1 MWRILLV
8 QGANMA
14 YLGKREPELYGKTT
28 ATELD
33 AMLLDHA
40 KARGYGLEI
49 FYTNIEGEAIDH
61 IYQAVNAGVH
71 GLVMNP
77 AGFNYSGYALRDCVR
92 AAALP
97 FVEVH
102 LTNVEARGI
111 KCVLAPIANCVIFG
125 LGTYSYV
132 LGLEAMLH
140 ILSHDG
146 EA

>member
-92 AAALP
+92 VAALP

-111 KCVLAPIANCVIFG
+111 KCVLGPDANCVT
-125 LGTYSYV
+125 LC
-132 LGLEAMLH
+132 
-140 ILSHDG
+140 
-146 EA
+146 